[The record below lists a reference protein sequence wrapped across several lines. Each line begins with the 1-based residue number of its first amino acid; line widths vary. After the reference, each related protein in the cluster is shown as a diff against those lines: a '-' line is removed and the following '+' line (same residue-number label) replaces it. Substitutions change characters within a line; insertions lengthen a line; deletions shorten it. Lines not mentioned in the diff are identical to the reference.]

1 MARSKSSQRW
11 LREHFND
18 PFVKRAQ
25 AEGVRSRSTYK
36 LEELIGRDRFLKP
49 GMVVVDLGAAP
60 GGWSELV
67 RPIAGS
73 RGRVISLDILPFE
86 DIEGVEQVT
95 GDFREPQTLA
105 RLEALLG
112 GAAVDLVLSDM
123 APNMSGVSS
132 VDQARALELAEL
144 ATEFAASHLRPE
156 GTFLVKLFQGAGFDV
171 YLRDL
176 RRAYAK
182 VTMRKPQASRARSAE
197 VYALCAGFRA
207 RESHASPADADAAQ
221 SLARN
226 G

>member
-36 LEELIGRDRFLKP
+36 LEELIERDRFLKP

-60 GGWSELV
+60 GGWSDLV
-67 RPIAGS
+67 RSTVGA
-73 RGRVISLDILPFE
+73 RGRVLALDILSFE
-86 DIEGVEQVT
+86 EIAGVEQLI
-95 GDFREPQTLA
+95 GDFRDAAVLA
-105 RLEALLG
+105 RLEESLG

-132 VDQARALELAEL
+132 VDQARSLDLAEL
-144 ATEFAASHLRPE
+144 AAEFAGRHLRQG
-156 GTFLVKLFQGAGFDV
+156 GTFLVKLFQGVGFDG

-176 RRAYAK
+176 RRTYGK

-197 VYALCAGFRA
+197 VYALATDFRGVPA
-207 RESHASPADADAAQ
+207 PPAS
-221 SLARN
+221 N
-226 G
+226 

>member
-36 LEELIGRDRFLKP
+36 LEELIERDRFLKP

-60 GGWSELV
+60 GGWSDLV
-67 RPIAGS
+67 RSTVGA
-73 RGRVISLDILPFE
+73 RGRVLALDILPFE
-86 DIEGVEQVT
+86 EIAGVEQVI
-95 GDFREPQTLA
+95 GDFRDAAVLA
-105 RLEALLG
+105 RLEESLG

-132 VDQARALELAEL
+132 VDQARSLDLAEL
-144 ATEFAASHLRPE
+144 AAEFAGRHLRQG
-156 GTFLVKLFQGAGFDV
+156 GTFLVKLFQGAGFDG

-176 RRAYAK
+176 RRAYGK

-197 VYALCAGFRA
+197 VYALATDFRGVPA
-207 RESHASPADADAAQ
+207 PPAS
-221 SLARN
+221 N
-226 G
+226 

>member
-36 LEELIGRDRFLKP
+36 LEELIERDRFLNP

-67 RPIAGS
+67 RAVVGA
-73 RGRVISLDILPFE
+73 RGRVLALDILPFE
-86 DIEGVEQVT
+86 EIAGVEQLN
-95 GDFREPQTLA
+95 GDFRDTAVLA
-105 RLEALLG
+105 RLEASLDC
-112 GAAVDLVLSDM
+112 AAVDLVLSDM

-132 VDQARALELAEL
+132 VDQARSLELAEL
-144 ATEFAASHLRPE
+144 AAEFAGRHLRP
-156 GTFLVKLFQGAGFDV
+156 GCTFLVKLFQGAGFDG

-182 VTMRKPQASRARSAE
+182 VTMRKPQASRSRSAE
-197 VYALCAGFRA
+197 VYALATDFRGVPTP
-207 RESHASPADADAAQ
+207 SAS
-221 SLARN
+221 N
-226 G
+226 